1 MDLDKING
9 LLQKYWN
16 AETSLEEEQ
25 QLRTFFAREPV
36 PESLKETAS
45 LFRYFEKQNEV
56 RLDDPSFNKSLRE
69 KINPL
74 TPGSGPIES
83 KPAGQG
89 RLFSSPFGAQGVK
102 YVARIAAGLLVVVAA
117 TFFIREEVRKAF
129 PDEPDDTY
137 SDPKV
142 AFEETKKALMM
153 ISNSFNKAQ
162 KEASKINVFNEAQEK
177 IHGGSSP
184 VEKEK
189 IEDEKKT
196 NI

>member
-9 LLQKYWN
+9 LLQKYGN

-45 LFRYFEKQNEV
+45 LFRYFEKQKEV
-56 RLDDPSFNKSLRE
+56 GLDDPTFDKNLRQR
-69 KINPL
+69 I
-74 TPGSGPIES
+74 
-83 KPAGQG
+83 KPKGKMISMVQ
-89 RLFSSPFGAQGVK
+89 
-102 YVARIAAGLLVVVAA
+102 VARIAAGLLVVVAA

-129 PDEPDDTY
+129 PDEPEDTY

-177 IHGGSSP
+177 IHRSP
-184 VEKEK
+184 SPIEKK
-189 IEDEKKT
+189 TLEDEKKT